1 MLYEYPLTVPAGTAA
16 DAPAELDVKLTAG
29 VITRIEC
36 DFAQGCNHY
45 VYAYVRQGLHQIWPL
60 NPDGQARGNGAV
72 IGSDE
77 YYEISADVNDLTV
90 GAYSPGATYDHEIH
104 FRIEITPKDIAEIGK
119 NSEGLITKVLA
130 LLGVG

>member
-1 MLYEYPLTVPAGTAA
+1 MLYEYPLTVPAGTPIA
-16 DAPAELDVKLTAG
+16 APAELEVILTAG

-45 VYAYVRQGLHQIWPL
+45 VYAFVRQGLHQVWPL

-72 IGSDE
+72 IGSGE
-77 YYEISADVNDLTV
+77 YFELSSASNVLTL
-90 GAYSPGATYDHEIH
+90 GAYSPGATYDHTIH
-104 FRIEITPKDIAEIGK
+104 FRIEITPTEIAEIGK
-119 NSEGLITKVLA
+119 SSEGLMSKVLA